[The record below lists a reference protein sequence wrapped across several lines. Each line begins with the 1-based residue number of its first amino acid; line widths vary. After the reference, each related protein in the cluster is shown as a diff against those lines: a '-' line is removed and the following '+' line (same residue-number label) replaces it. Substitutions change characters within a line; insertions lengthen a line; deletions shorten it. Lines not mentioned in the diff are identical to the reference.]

1 MKQKI
6 LKITLLF
13 LILTLVILTQKVD
26 AAFSSNDPTTTSG
39 GTVTITVTSSEGIDN
54 YDMKLGNHI
63 GLTLAG
69 CSAPAGAVAN
79 SSNGAISGSGIG
91 IGFKTLG
98 TYTFK
103 APDVTA
109 TTKYTVQFNINGVTN
124 TSTVIV
130 NPASNST
137 STTTT
142 TEKPNSTTQSQPE
155 TQTPQKSNNAK
166 LSNLGF
172 TPNDFK
178 GFTPSKTSYSATVPN
193 SVSSVNIYANKG
205 QNGQTITGT
214 GKKDLQEGVNQFSIV
229 VTAEDGTT
237 KNTYNLSITRE
248 AAKEEEDKTEENEDI
263 TNTEETE
270 TEEEIKVGLE
280 KLTIDGITLSPSFKK
295 DVYEYTAKLI
305 GDKTKLDIST
315 TAIDE
320 GQIIEVIGNEDLKE
334 GENVITIT
342 VQSDDEKET
351 ATYQITVNKS
361 LVDEEAIAREKAE
374 AEKQEKEKQQRIIII
389 AVIVVAI
396 IVVGIILLVRYI
408 KYRNSDEEYFDEDEE
423 DESYYEEM
431 QKPKSL
437 NNIRETADD
446 IINNLGKEEEP
457 EPEETEKEEYKEE
470 NYDYQD
476 FEEIERKARKKKSKG
491 KRFKED

>member
-1 MKQKI
+1 MLKKVKNIIFILVLYILVIFHFSEVQAATASISANKTNVTVGETVTINVSVTAAAWNVHITGATTGTYVGDSENGENTSFTKQLTFTPTAAGNFTVNMSGDVTEGSNNKTTSASGSVTIVAKQKEI
-6 LKITLLF
+6 APST
-13 LILTLVILTQKVD
+13 
-26 AAFSSNDPTTTSG
+26 PTTT
-39 GTVTITVTSSEGIDN
+39 E
-54 YDMKLGNHI
+54 
-63 GLTLAG
+63 
-69 CSAPAGAVAN
+69 
-79 SSNGAISGSGIG
+79 
-91 IGFKTLG
+91 
-98 TYTFK
+98 
-103 APDVTA
+103 
-109 TTKYTVQFNINGVTN
+109 TKQQ
-124 TSTVIV
+124 
-130 NPASNST
+130 
-137 STTTT
+137 
-142 TEKPNSTTQSQPE
+142 E
-155 TQTPQKSNNAK
+155 TPQKSNNAK

-248 AAKEEEDKTEENEDI
+248 AVKEEEDKAEEDKTEENEDT
-263 TNTEETE
+263 TNTVEDTE
-270 TEEEIKVGLE
+270 TEEELKVGLE

-334 GENVITIT
+334 GENIITIT
-342 VQSDDEKET
+342 VQSEDEKET

-374 AEKQEKEKQQRIIII
+374 AERQEKEKQRRIIII
-389 AVIVVAI
+389 GVIVVAI
-396 IVVGIILLVRYI
+396 VIVGIILLVRYI
-408 KYRNSDEEYFDEDEE
+408 KYRRADAEYFDEDDE
-423 DESYYEEM
+423 DEEYYEEM

-437 NNIRETADD
+437 NNIRETADE
-446 IINNLGKEEEP
+446 IINDFDKEEDP
-457 EPEETEKEEYKEE
+457 EPEEIEED
-470 NYDYQD
+470 DYQD
-476 FEEIERKARKKKSKG
+476 FEEIEKRARKKKSKG

>member
-1 MKQKI
+1 MKKNL
-6 LKITLLF
+6 LKSIFIIITFWIAMFF
-13 LILTLVILTQKVD
+13 LQVNVK
-26 AAFSSNDPTTTSG
+26 AASISISASKNTVNPKES
-39 GTVTITVTSSEGIDN
+39 VTITVSSDCTGRVNLSTTGGTLSSNSVWIEGNSQSVTLTAQNSGTITVTAQPVTLSDSEGKDVN
-54 YDMKLGNHI
+54 V
-63 GLTLAG
+63 
-69 CSAPAGAVAN
+69 GAKSCNITVA
-79 SSNGAISGSGIG
+79 S
-91 IGFKTLG
+91 
-98 TYTFK
+98 
-103 APDVTA
+103 
-109 TTKYTVQFNINGVTN
+109 
-124 TSTVIV
+124 
-130 NPASNST
+130 ASNSN
-137 STTTT
+137 S
-142 TEKPNSTTQSQPE
+142 NGSGSTTQ

-205 QNGQTITGT
+205 KGQNGQILNGQTITGT

-248 AAKEEEDKTEENEDI
+248 AAKEEEDKTEENEDT
-263 TNTEETE
+263 TNTEEETE
-270 TEEEIKVGLE
+270 AEEEIKVGLE

-351 ATYQITVNKS
+351 VTYQITVNKS

-374 AEKQEKEKQQRIIII
+374 AERQEKEKQQRIIII

-396 IVVGIILLVRYI
+396 VIVGIILLVRYI
-408 KYRNSDEEYFDEDEE
+408 KYRKSDEEYFDEDEE

-437 NNIRETADD
+437 NSIRKTADD

>member
-1 MKQKI
+1 MKMNKKI
-6 LKITLLF
+6 LF
-13 LILTLVILTQKVD
+13 LIIFFAAILFSTKVQ
-26 AAFSSNDPTTTSG
+26 AGTSISMTPSNPTVG
-39 GTVTITVTSSEGIDN
+39 QTVTITVTVSNVTNSDVHVNVSGAGTSAAIDVVQTSSNGELTSFTSTKTVTPTAAGQITAKTTEGSN
-54 YDMKLGNHI
+54 
-63 GLTLAG
+63 
-69 CSAPAGAVAN
+69 AVAN
-79 SSNGAISGSGIG
+79 GEYDQNI
-91 IGFKTLG
+91 
-98 TYTFK
+98 K
-103 APDVTA
+103 ASKSVTVTQVA
-109 TTKYTVQFNINGVTN
+109 TTNNSNNNNNTN
-124 TSTVIV
+124 TNNNT
-130 NPASNST
+130 
-137 STTTT
+137 
-142 TEKPNSTTQSQPE
+142 
-155 TQTPQKSNNAK
+155 TPQKSNNAR

-178 GFTPSKTSYSATVPN
+178 GFTPNKTSYSATVPN

-457 EPEETEKEEYKEE
+457 ESEKIEKEEYKEE
-470 NYDYQD
+470 SYDYQD

>member
-13 LILTLVILTQKVD
+13 LILTLMILTQKVD

-54 YDMKLGNHI
+54 YDIKLGNHN

-103 APDVTA
+103 APNVTA
-109 TTKYTVQFNINGVTN
+109 TTKYTVSFNINGVTN

-130 NPASNST
+130 NPTSNST

-178 GFTPSKTSYSATVPN
+178 GFTPNKTSYSATVPN

-205 QNGQTITGT
+205 QNGQTITGA
-214 GKKDLQEGVNQFSIV
+214 GKKNLQEGVNQFSIV

-248 AAKEEEDKTEENEDI
+248 AAKEEEDKTEED
-263 TNTEETE
+263 TE
-270 TEEEIKVGLE
+270 TGEELKVGLE

-334 GENVITIT
+334 GENIITIT
-342 VQSDDEKET
+342 VQSEDEKET

-374 AEKQEKEKQQRIIII
+374 AERQEKEKQQRIIII
-389 AVIVVAI
+389 TVIVVAI
-396 IVVGIILLVRYI
+396 VIVGIILLVRYI
-408 KYRNSDEEYFDEDEE
+408 KYRRADAEYFDEDDE
-423 DESYYEEM
+423 DEAYYEEM

-437 NNIRETADD
+437 NNIRETADE
-446 IINNLGKEEEP
+446 IINDLGKEEENP
-457 EPEETEKEEYKEE
+457 EPEEIEEE
-470 NYDYQD
+470 NDYQD
-476 FEEIERKARKKKSKG
+476 FEEIEKRARKKKSKG